1 MWSDKETTED
11 LLGYTVHASLLKSVV
26 TNDKNLPITVG
37 LYGDWGSG
45 KTSILKILEEEL
57 KNDNDTVVVYFDGWS
72 FESFDDAK
80 MALIQGIVDALEK
93 DKRFF
98 AKVGDKATETY
109 EALKKADYF
118 KHVTVHQPKYGDCDG
133 WIDRQRMLLFLKPIS
148 CKFAEAIGITWK
160 EDDYGS

>member
-45 KTSILKILEEEL
+45 KSSILKILEEEL

-93 DKRFF
+93 DERFF

-109 EALKKADYF
+109 EALKKAF
-118 KHVTVHQPKYGDCDG
+118 AK
-133 WIDRQRMLLFLKPIS
+133 LKKSIR
-148 CKFAEAIGITWK
+148 
-160 EDDYGS
+160 

>member
-98 AKVGDKATETY
+98 AKVG
-109 EALKKADYF
+109 
-118 KHVTVHQPKYGDCDG
+118 
-133 WIDRQRMLLFLKPIS
+133 
-148 CKFAEAIGITWK
+148 
-160 EDDYGS
+160 

>member
-93 DKRFF
+93 DKPPNSQ
-98 AKVGDKATETY
+98 GPDC
-109 EALKKADYF
+109 
-118 KHVTVHQPKYGDCDG
+118 VHPVC
-133 WIDRQRMLLFLKPIS
+133 P
-148 CKFAEAIGITWK
+148 
-160 EDDYGS
+160 

>member
-57 KNDNDTVVVYFDGWS
+57 KMIMIPSWFILTVGRLRVSTMPRW
-72 FESFDDAK
+72 
-80 MALIQGIVDALEK
+80 
-93 DKRFF
+93 
-98 AKVGDKATETY
+98 
-109 EALKKADYF
+109 
-118 KHVTVHQPKYGDCDG
+118 H
-133 WIDRQRMLLFLKPIS
+133 
-148 CKFAEAIGITWK
+148 
-160 EDDYGS
+160 